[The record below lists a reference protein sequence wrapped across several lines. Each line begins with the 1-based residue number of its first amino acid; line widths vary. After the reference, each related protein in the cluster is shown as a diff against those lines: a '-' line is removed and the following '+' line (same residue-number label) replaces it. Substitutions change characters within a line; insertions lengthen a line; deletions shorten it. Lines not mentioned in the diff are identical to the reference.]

1 MTVQTDPQAP
11 AWVDMNEVMPA
22 ELRADIA
29 KMTSEVREFAPVLD
43 DLMRRAHVVFTRADE
58 AVSTASSAI
67 DDTLG
72 EVFEVLSSLTG
83 LTDLVQAISALQG
96 PIFAAYGDSRRG
108 AEVPEWAKTED

>member
-29 KMTSEVREFAPVLD
+29 NMTSEVTDFAPILD
-43 DLMRRAHVVFTRADE
+43 ELMRRAHVVFTRADK
-58 AVSTASSAI
+58 AVTTASDAI

-72 EVFEVLSSLTG
+72 EVFDVLASLTG
-83 LTDLVQAISALQG
+83 MTDLVQAISALQG
-96 PIFAAYGDSRRG
+96 PILAAYGDSRRG
-108 AEVPEWAKTED
+108 AEVPEWAKTKD